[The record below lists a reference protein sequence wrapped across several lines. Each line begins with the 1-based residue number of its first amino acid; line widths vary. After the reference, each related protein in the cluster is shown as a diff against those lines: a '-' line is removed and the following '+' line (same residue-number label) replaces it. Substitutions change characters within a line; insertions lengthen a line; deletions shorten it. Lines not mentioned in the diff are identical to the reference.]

1 MEIPKDNL
9 LLPATTLEYYADIH
23 PCRKL
28 YINATSIRYCIENLC
43 DVFLVYFAERSPEN
57 SWRKKTVADKLN
69 ILENEKI
76 FPEDICKR
84 LKAINK
90 VGTRGAHTLLH
101 KELILADV
109 ETAINDLGKIC
120 EWTLLQYFI
129 KYGFRSAPWIATIFS
144 TLPPVYRRNILN
156 ELFQRKEIEYTKDY
170 SFIFPISDISYEV
183 LLQRVLSD
191 DRTITSEQSLRDEF
205 VIIIDKLSM
214 AYLKSNQ
221 YEDSMIFL
229 TDCRKKGYIDQ
240 GFYKVMVD
248 KINDL
253 YLHIN
258 DFPISKDL
266 EDARNCFREILPAID
281 QQEYSLFL
289 VIFSAI
295 VAQNDVE
302 AIKKTY
308 DAMKSDTNLT

>member
-1 MEIPKDNL
+1 MEISKDDL

-23 PCRKL
+23 PSRKL

-43 DVFLVYFAERSPEN
+43 DVFLVYFAKRSPSK
-57 SWRKKTVADKLN
+57 SWKGKTVADKLN

-90 VGTRGAHTLLH
+90 VGTRGAHTELH
-101 KELILADV
+101 KEMTLADV
-109 ETAINDLGKIC
+109 EIAMNDLGKIC

-129 KYGFRSAPWIATIFS
+129 KYGFRSASWIATIFS
-144 TLPPVYRRNILN
+144 TLPPIYRLNILK
-156 ELFQRKEIEYTKDY
+156 EFFQKKEIEYTKDY
-170 SFIFPISDISYEV
+170 SFVFPISDIPQE
-183 LLQRVLSD
+183 LLIQKFLSGD
-191 DRTITSEQSLRDEF
+191 KTITPAQLLRDEF

-221 YEDSMIFL
+221 YAESINFL
-229 TDCRKKGYIDQ
+229 TDCHKKGYIDK
-240 GFYKVMVD
+240 GFLLVMTD
-248 KINDL
+248 KINTLNLHLKDL
-253 YLHIN
+253 
-258 DFPISKDL
+258 PISKGL
-266 EDARNCFREILPAID
+266 EDARKRFNEILPAID
-281 QQEYSLFL
+281 PQEYSLFL

-302 AIKKTY
+302 TIKKTY
-308 DAMKSDTNLT
+308 DAMNANTNLT